1 MCASSVVAVSTGA
14 GIRHSSLWDCRLNSD
29 SKMIFEYFR
38 HPDRVLPVIDRAHD
52 LEDQRPTAADR
63 REAARLD
70 EARKAR
76 DPRVKLVKKGA
87 VRVRVFWVE

>member
-1 MCASSVVAVSTGA
+1 
-14 GIRHSSLWDCRLNSD
+14 
-29 SKMIFEYFR
+29 MIFEYFR

-70 EARKAR
+70 EARRAR
-76 DPRVKLVKKGA
+76 DPRVKISEDERGEDSCGLGRIAQSSSIERVGLFQQWRVKIQA
-87 VRVRVFWVE
+87 SR